1 MVDGGISMG
10 KTYYQIIA
18 FYDGNK
24 TAREIITDVIVR
36 KNLKVVGT
44 SGRLPLLIN
53 SILQSSDLD
62 KLQRC
67 TTADKER
74 TSK

>member
-24 TAREIITDVIVR
+24 TAREIMTDVIVR
-36 KNLKVVGT
+36 KVRKNLAEDIEKSYGKEYNQNSSQNKNT
-44 SGRLPLLIN
+44 ESLSGL
-53 SILQSSDLD
+53 
-62 KLQRC
+62 C
-67 TTADKER
+67 G
-74 TSK
+74 